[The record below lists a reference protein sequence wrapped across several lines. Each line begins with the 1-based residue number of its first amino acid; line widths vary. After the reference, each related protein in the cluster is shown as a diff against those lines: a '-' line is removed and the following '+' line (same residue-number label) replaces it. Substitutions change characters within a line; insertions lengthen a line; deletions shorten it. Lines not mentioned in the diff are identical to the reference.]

1 MFGGD
6 WCEPPSEVFIRM
18 AVTTLWCWT
27 LDARYD
33 AVGLCGTCY
42 NQTEQEWQ
50 EIKGRN
56 KHCLFELV
64 HPTDKVCVVETKDG
78 IDSDGYNRFLPYV
91 FLNHFNTWEC
101 FGETHFDLTI
111 WRDILGLYK
120 KFPIR
125 DLGQEIT
132 WQEVAET
139 KPSVSRAVSLLSFL
153 VACVFLFTLQ
163 GTNISPKNGI
173 LKMIF
178 LFPRWDML
186 VPWRVNVFFVFVCVF
201 SCLMVC
207 WIVCL
212 V

>member
-64 HPTDKVCVVETKDG
+64 HPTEKVCVLETKDG
-78 IDSDGYNRFLPYV
+78 IDNDGTIGFYHMFFKPFQHLGMFWWNICL
-91 FLNHFNTWEC
+91 
-101 FGETHFDLTI
+101 DLI
-111 WRDILGLYK
+111 WCDILGLYR

-125 DLGQEIT
+125 DLPEFFTIGSRRLHGKK
-132 WQEVAET
+132 WQ
-139 KPSVSRAVSLLSFL
+139 KPSQLFL
-153 VACVFLFTLQ
+153 GQFLYCLFWLCVCVCVFL
-163 GTNISPKNGI
+163 
-173 LKMIF
+173 
-178 LFPRWDML
+178 D
-186 VPWRVNVFFVFVCVF
+186 VFFR
-201 SCLMVC
+201 
-207 WIVCL
+207 VCL
-212 V
+212 RVCLF

>member
-50 EIKGRN
+50 EIKGHN

-78 IDSDGYNRFLPYV
+78 IDNDGYNRFLPV
-91 FLNHFNTWEC
+91 FQTISTLGNVLVKHIWL
-101 FGETHFDLTI
+101 DLI
-111 WRDILGLYK
+111 WCDILGLSR

-125 DLGQEIT
+125 DL
-132 WQEVAET
+132 A
-139 KPSVSRAVSLLSFL
+139 R
-153 VACVFLFTLQ
+153 VFTVGSGDYMARSGRNQAKCF
-163 GTNISPKNGI
+163 
-173 LKMIF
+173 
-178 LFPRWDML
+178 
-186 VPWRVNVFFVFVCVF
+186 
-201 SCLMVC
+201 
-207 WIVCL
+207 
-212 V
+212 